1 MEAASSTNTM
11 ETSYYGQLLWVI
23 VVLIAIIAAIVLL
36 VRWLGRKNQHFFQK
50 KAMRVVGGVGLG
62 PSKSIQIV
70 EIGSKLYILGVGEDI
85 NVIDT
90 LADPEEISLLMK
102 QFELEGR
109 ETTTLF
115 STIETLRPGLIEKR
129 PSLKKLM
136 KLTLS
141 NYLNRN
147 FKKCQIARNRW
158 KTGFKKILEIGRGI
172 HE

>member
-115 STIETLRPGLIEKR
+115 STIETLKTR
-129 PSLKKLM
+129 
-136 KLTLS
+136 
-141 NYLNRN
+141 LNRKTTKSEEVDEAD
-147 FKKCQIARNRW
+147 FKQLFEQKLQEMPDRKEQMEDWLQEDTRD
-158 KTGFKKILEIGRGI
+158 RSRDS
-172 HE
+172 